1 MNDLEVI
8 KHKLN
13 ILLASL
19 AGARGTL
26 KTMMELIKGR
36 TKQLLEAISVVA
48 SMVQGINERLA
59 RIEGRIE
66 NSEMRQKWQSIAE
79 LTLTSLG
86 LGKGALQTIG
96 DEHVFVFPGA
106 KGGYTYVQT
115 VNDPE
120 TWSVYLGTEPVNSVN
135 WRELRKWTDI
145 YRDGSKFVPIRRM
158 AQKFSS
164 SVLISDGTGKFT
176 ILVPPRKEREY
187 IIEVY
192 YTPTNRQWNVL
203 TVTPGGAL
211 PVMKSVMLTE
221 QEDFAEMA
229 ILALLSR
236 SER

>member
-13 ILLASL
+13 ILLDSL

-26 KTMMELIKGR
+26 KTMMELVKGR
-36 TKQLLEAISVVA
+36 TKQVLEAISVVA

-66 NSEMRQKWQSIAE
+66 DSEMRQKWQSIAE

-106 KGGYTYVQT
+106 KGGYTYVQS

-120 TWSVYLGTEPVNSVN
+120 TWSVFLGTEPVNSVN
-135 WRELRKWTDI
+135 WRDLRKWVDI
-145 YRDGSKFVPIRRM
+145 YRDGNKFVPIRRM
-158 AQKFSS
+158 AQKFSA
-164 SVLISDGTGKFT
+164 SVLVSDGAARFSLLLPSSEKMRDS
-176 ILVPPRKEREY
+176 L
-187 IIEVY
+187 EVY
-192 YTPTNRQWNVL
+192 YTPSTGLWNIL
-203 TVTPGGAL
+203 TTISGGVI
-211 PVMKSVMLTE
+211 PVMKSIILTK
-221 QEDFAEMA
+221 QE
-229 ILALLSR
+229 ILAESVILYLLNR
-236 SER
+236 NER